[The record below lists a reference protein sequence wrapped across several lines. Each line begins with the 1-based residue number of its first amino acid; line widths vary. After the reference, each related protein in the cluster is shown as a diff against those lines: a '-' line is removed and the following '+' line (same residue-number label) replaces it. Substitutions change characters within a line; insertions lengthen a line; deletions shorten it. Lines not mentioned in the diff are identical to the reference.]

1 VLRNIAFVGG
11 ATAAVVTTDFI
22 LWSRSLIEAHQIR
35 NDRHAPQHQQ
45 EYGAS
50 STFQFDPQFS
60 NLHPQS
66 RSSTHASP
74 IGKLPV
80 DPPPSNASGGCLAV
94 FSSGLDVI
102 MQHVS
107 FHNCSAVFGGGAFV
121 LASSVSQT
129 NVTATGNTA
138 RQGGGCML
146 YCNASVVINS
156 TFLNNSVATVAT
168 SSLDIIALNIV
179 NLTSAS
185 DFHAAAGGA
194 LWLLSLTSMHGCTF
208 SGNSAIAVSSEVS
221 YNNVTATF
229 VGSHALGSSIFAF
242 GTQVD
247 AVMKGNV
254 VLDSTSR
261 CTGWCLA
268 AGAVTVTSSLG
279 ITITDNVFSG
289 CSAVALADVHIPIP
303 HVCNNSSCS
312 FSGPSFA
319 IGAAL
324 AVLSS
329 DGVLSL
335 QNISFKSCTVNA
347 TGWAFGGALILGISK
362 IKFGYTA
369 IGLYFHSTLA
379 VCSTFPCFAL
389 GGGMYSFQIPFANV
403 SLSTFENVGAI
414 ALSQKSQ
421 AAGGGIFVIR
431 TDELFVLKSSS
442 FISTFL
448 RVVGSQSYAVGG
460 AFAMQHNDIISTKVS
475 DCIILNS
482 SVSAVGNETAALG
495 GALFNYAKFDVSNV
509 TIVACRAMC
518 EGSQCFAAGG
528 AYSAQNNGQQFVLA
542 TMPLLQVHLSLF
554 SNNSATCNGTGS
566 SRCSAQGG
574 AIFVATSSMNFI
586 NATSFVRT
594 AISSSLFIG
603 NRVTCSLAVGSVS
616 NGGAISCNTC
626 GGHIINSV
634 FHSNNVE
641 SFLTDKNH
649 DVTVEISGGG
659 LYASL
664 QSPRTSGLLV
674 SNTTFLNNSAFFNS
688 LGLSGSGGGATV
700 GFMADVSFVD
710 CSFNG
715 NIAHNGGGLTVESQG
730 KANISNSIF
739 MNNVLH
745 STPQAG
751 AQIGGPGF
759 YSSRGSAI
767 FSANP
772 TKSKVSSSSYL
783 DSTSQY
789 PVTLQLYNCIIIA
802 SENANTFVSPSATGS
817 LIFLVG
823 LSQFSAYNTSV
834 HMRSAASALEISGV
848 ESGMEF
854 FSELV
859 LSCNLGY
866 LLQKQ
871 VTSSSLLTISN
882 VPSLSVQFPPV
893 PVSVFTKL
901 SGLSASCSPCLA
913 NTYSFKNSA
922 TIASNQS
929 SCTRCPFGAD
939 CNGTWVTAL
948 PGFWG
953 WFIHPTSANEL
964 IQEFVLLPDGYACGS
979 SNLCVT
985 FDQCIPS
992 RSGILCGSCAEGFTR
1007 SIVSKSCVPTS
1018 TCSTSAT
1025 VIWTIFAITMILI
1038 YAVVIVFSSRSA
1050 SSGVFQT
1057 LMWFYQIAGLLL
1069 SGGNS
1074 LETVPGVGSV
1084 SSILSMVFSASLRP
1098 PSGGNF
1104 AGFSGICLVP
1114 NMSQVDILMVGVLCH
1129 ALLLVFVLGLSLNC
1143 VFAPCERAI
1152 QSVTTRT
1159 RSTLK
1164 RMCQSLCPCASIDA
1178 TPAFEKASQHEVSML
1193 DRNIGSRDVRAFTQQ
1208 HDESGSGLNDDSNE
1222 VCHYQMSAGFAPGSS
1237 HPFAFHDSIGRSL
1250 IMLPLTVFVSSMT
1263 ALVQCISCLT
1273 ISGYPFPPGESEN
1286 RWYYDGTQQC
1296 AGTRFTL
1303 ASVLL
1308 APFFCF
1314 PVFLFYRMQKLI
1326 ALDDNTSPGSLTAV
1340 QGNALRY
1347 CMPPPHEPSVFHSVE
1362 YFQIALHFLVAAATG
1377 W

>member
-11 ATAAVVTTDFI
+11 AAAALVTTDFI
-22 LWSRSLIEAHQIR
+22 LWSRSLIEAQQIR
-35 NDRHAPQHQQ
+35 NDRNIAPQHQQ
-45 EYGAS
+45 EHGAS
-50 STFQFDPQFS
+50 STFQFAPQFS
-60 NLHPQS
+60 NPHTQS
-66 RSSTHASP
+66 RSSADAFP
-74 IGKLPV
+74 GKLPV

-94 FSSGLDVI
+94 FSPGHNVI

-107 FHNCSAVFGGGAFV
+107 FHNCSAVFGGGAFI

-156 TFLNNSVATVAT
+156 TFLNNSVATIAT
-168 SSLDIIALNIV
+168 SSLDITALNIV
-179 NLTSAS
+179 NFTSAS

-194 LWLLSLTSMHGCTF
+194 LWLLSLTSIHGCTF
-208 SGNSAIAVSSEVS
+208 SGNSATAVSSEVS

-229 VGSHALGSSIFAF
+229 FGSHALGSSVFAF

-247 AVMKGNV
+247 ALMKDNV
-254 VLDSTSR
+254 VLNSTSR
-261 CTGWCLA
+261 CTGWCFA

-279 ITITDNVFSG
+279 ITFTDNVFSG
-289 CSAVALADVHIPIP
+289 CSAVALADVQIPIP
-303 HVCNNSSCS
+303 PVCSTCS

-362 IKFGYTA
+362 IKYGFTA
-369 IGLYFHSTLA
+369 IGLSFHSTLA

-403 SLSTFENVGAI
+403 SLSFFENVGAI
-414 ALSQKSQ
+414 ALSRKSQ

-431 TDELFVLKSSS
+431 TDELFILKSSS
-442 FISTFL
+442 FFSTYL

-460 AFAMQHNDIISTKVS
+460 AFAMQHDDIISAKVS
-475 DCIILNS
+475 DCIISNS

-495 GALFNYAKFDVSNV
+495 GAFFNYAKFDMNNV

-518 EGSQCFAAGG
+518 QGSQCFAAGG
-528 AYSAQNNGQQFVLA
+528 AYSALNNGQQFEA
-542 TMPLLQVHLSLF
+542 AAMPFLTVHLSVF

-574 AIFVATSSMNFI
+574 AIFFATSSMNFI

-594 AISSSLFIG
+594 AISSSRFIG

-626 GGHIINSV
+626 SGHIINSV
-634 FHSNNVE
+634 FHSNSVG

-664 QSPRTSGLLV
+664 QSPRSSGLLI
-674 SNTTFLNNSAFFNS
+674 SNTTFLNNIAFFDA

-710 CSFNG
+710 CLFNG
-715 NIAHNGGGLTVESQG
+715 NIAHNGGGLAVESQG
-730 KANISNSIF
+730 KANISNSMF

-745 STPQAG
+745 SAPQAA

-772 TKSKVSSSSYL
+772 TKSKVSSSSSL
-783 DSTSQY
+783 DSTSEY
-789 PVTLQLYNCIIIA
+789 PVTLQLHNSVIIA
-802 SENANTFVSPSATGS
+802 SENANSVVSSSATGS

-834 HMRSAASALEISGV
+834 NMRSSASALEISGV

-882 VPSLSVQFPPV
+882 VPSLSAQFPPV

-913 NTYSFKNSA
+913 NTYSFKSSA

-953 WFIHPTSANEL
+953 WIIHPASANVL
-964 IQEFVLLPDGYACGS
+964 TQDFVLLPDGYACGS
-979 SNLCVT
+979 SNVCVT

-992 RSGILCGSCAEGFTR
+992 RSDILCGSCADGFTR

-1025 VIWTIFAITMILI
+1025 VFWTIFAITMILI

-1098 PSGGNF
+1098 PSGGAF
-1104 AGFSGICLVP
+1104 AGFTGICLVP
-1114 NMSQVDILMVGVLCH
+1114 NMSQVDLLMVGILCH

-1143 VFAPCERAI
+1143 VFARCERAL
-1152 QSVTTRT
+1152 QSVTTRMK
-1159 RSTLK
+1159 STLK
-1164 RMCQSLCPCASIDA
+1164 CICQSLCPCVSIDA
-1178 TPAFEKASQHEVSML
+1178 TSDFEKASQHEVSML
-1193 DRNIGSRDVRAFTQQ
+1193 DRNVGARDGRAFTQQ
-1208 HDESGSGLNDDSNE
+1208 HDAHGRGLDDGSDE
-1222 VCHYQMSAGFAPGSS
+1222 VCQYQTNAGFAPGSS
-1237 HPFAFHDSIGRSL
+1237 HPFAFNDSIGRSL
-1250 IMLPLTVFVSSMT
+1250 IMLPLTVFVSTMT

-1273 ISGYPFPPGESEN
+1273 ISGYPFPPGESES

-1296 AGTRFTL
+1296 AGTRFTV
-1303 ASVLL
+1303 ASVVLV
-1308 APFFCF
+1308 PFLCF

-1326 ALDDNTSPGSLTAV
+1326 ALDGNTCPGSLTAV

-1347 CMPPPHEPSVFHSVE
+1347 CTPPPHEPSVFYSVE
-1362 YFQIALHFLVAAATG
+1362 YFQIASHFLVAAATG